1 MEDRLTSETC
11 CLLFSGQSLFLQ
23 GASALRGSFA
33 AAHWQRWIAR
43 DCLIFNA
50 YYIWSTFQLILARS
64 VFKFKYNSGVAG
76 WSPLSSVDR
85 RCHKANGMIVPEVA
99 KAYKFAWHTLSAMS
113 GVQPGGAAAFFPS
126 RKGMLGAE
134 LYPEVVNTACSYVYE
149 EGNLIKERSLLT
161 LMNGIT

>member
-1 MEDRLTSETC
+1 M
-11 CLLFSGQSLFLQ
+11 
-23 GASALRGSFA
+23 
-33 AAHWQRWIAR
+33 
-43 DCLIFNA
+43 
-50 YYIWSTFQLILARS
+50 
-64 VFKFKYNSGVAG
+64 
-76 WSPLSSVDR
+76 
-85 RCHKANGMIVPEVA
+85 PEVA
-99 KAYKFAWHTLSAMS
+99 KAYEFAWHTLSPMS